1 MTHRNPL
8 PASTY
13 RLQCNSTFTFDDAA
27 AQVPY
32 LTGLGITHIFCSPIL
47 QAAPGSQHG
56 YDVVDHSQI
65 FDECGGEEAFRRLAT
80 TAHDHGLGLVVDV
93 VPNHMAVPTP
103 LWHNHA
109 LWEVLRNGPES
120 PFAHWFDIDL
130 TRSQAILMPVL
141 GNKIGKELAAGT
153 ITVETREV
161 PNADD
166 TVSEQPV
173 VVYHDH
179 VFPIR
184 PGTEDLPLTELLEQ
198 QWYRVAYWKVASE
211 ELNYRRFFDVDTLAA
226 VRVEDDDVF
235 MATHRL
241 LLSLHADGLIDGFR
255 IDHPDGL
262 ANPRQYLEDLQRAT
276 GGCWVV
282 VEKILEAD
290 EELPENFE
298 CDGTTGYDALLRV
311 AGLFHDAA
319 ALPRLTDLWERTSG
333 SGEGFAA
340 ALAKAKEEV
349 VSDMLFT
356 EVNRLTS
363 IVVGICDGDI
373 RLRDHTRRQ
382 IYSAISEL
390 LMGMDRYRAYVEP
403 GHVASEQEREVIR
416 EAAERARQ
424 RLADDEQDT
433 LDLVVALACGDP
445 GTGEEGRGAETL
457 PKPQTRAVTTEY
469 PEEDVETDSLRAEFM
484 VRFAQTCGPVM
495 AKSKEDTAFYRW
507 NRFVAVNEVGS
518 EPTIVGIP
526 PDTFHD
532 FCADLNETWP
542 ATMTTLSTHDAKR
555 SEDARARLSSL
566 TEFPKEW
573 EACLTELRAATEEV
587 RAESVDGATEL
598 LLWQTVLGMWRLAGT
613 TTGQTPISHERLSAY
628 LTKAM
633 RENKSHTTWTE
644 PDEAYEEAV
653 QGLAA
658 AALQDERVAAAM
670 DEFVALSAPSVRVA
684 VLGQKLLQ
692 LTMPGVPDV
701 YQGCEVVDLSLVD
714 PDNRRPVDFYR
725 RAGLLAGVDAGS
737 GSGLDAEKLLVTSR
751 ALRLRRDHPDAF
763 RGERAEYRPIAA
775 TTGHAVA
782 FARGV
787 ADAEEVTAI
796 TVATRLPSGLHDRG
810 GWGDHTL
817 FLPEGRFRCVLSGV
831 EVTGGQ
837 TLLADVLADL
847 PVALLVPV
855 ADTAPPADSESTD

>member
-1 MTHRNPL
+1 MTDRNPL

-13 RLQCNSTFTFDDAA
+13 RLQCHAGFTFDDAA

-32 LTGLGITHIFCSPIL
+32 LAGLGITHLFCSPIL

-56 YDVVDHSQI
+56 YDVVDHSRI
-65 FDECGGEEAFRRLAT
+65 FDECGGETAFRGLAAA
-80 TAHDHGLGLVVDV
+80 AHEHGLGVIVDV

-109 LWEVLRNGPES
+109 LWEVLRRGPDS

-141 GNKIGKELAAGT
+141 GEKIGRELSAGT
-153 ITVETREV
+153 IRVETREV
-161 PNADD
+161 AEADD
-166 TVSEQPV
+166 TTTLQHV

-184 PGTEDLPLTELLEQ
+184 PGTEALPLAELLEV
-198 QWYRVAYWKVASE
+198 QWYRLAYWKVASE

-235 MATHRL
+235 LATHRL
-241 LLSLHADGLIDGFR
+241 LLALHAEGLIDGFR

-262 ANPRQYLEDLQRAT
+262 ANPRQYLADLQRAT

-290 EELPENFE
+290 EDLPSNFE

-311 AGLFHDAA
+311 SGLFHDAA
-319 ALPRLTDLWERTSG
+319 SLPKLTDLWERISG

-340 ALAKAKEEV
+340 TLAKAKEEV

-356 EVNRLTS
+356 EVNRLVS
-363 IVVGICDGDI
+363 IVIGICDGDI

-382 IYSAISEL
+382 IHRAITEL

-403 GHVASEQEREVIR
+403 GLEASEAEREVLL
-416 EAAERARQ
+416 EASERARQ

-445 GTGEEGRGAETL
+445 GTGEEGSGAETL
-457 PKPQTRAVTTEY
+457 PAPRVRAVTTEFPQDA
-469 PEEDVETDSLRAEFM
+469 PETTSLRAEFM

-518 EPTIVGIP
+518 EPTIVGVS

-532 FCADLNETWP
+532 FCTDLNTTWP

-555 SEDARARLSSL
+555 SEDVRARLSAL

-573 EACLTELRAATEEV
+573 ETCLVELRAATEEV
-587 RAESVDGATEL
+587 RTEQVDGATEL
-598 LLWQTVLGMWRLAGT
+598 LLWQTVLGMWRLPGT
-613 TTGQTPISHERLSAY
+613 TSGQHPVSSERLVGY
-628 LTKAM
+628 LNKAM

-644 PDEAYEEAV
+644 PNEAYEEAIIA
-653 QGLAA
+653 LATT
-658 AALQDERVAAAM
+658 ALQDGRVASAL
-670 DEFVALSAPSVRVA
+670 DEFVALTMPSVRVA

-692 LTMPGVPDV
+692 LTMPGIPDV

-725 RAGLLAGVDAGS
+725 QAGLLAGVDAGS
-737 GSGLDAEKLLVTSR
+737 GNGLDAEKLLVTSR
-751 ALRLRRDHPDAF
+751 ALRLRRDNPDAF
-763 RGERAEYRPIAA
+763 RGETSEYRPIAA

-782 FARGV
+782 FARAV
-787 ADAEEVTAI
+787 AGNEAVTAVA
-796 TVATRLPSGLHDRG
+796 VATRLPSGLADRG
-810 GWGDHTL
+810 GWGEHTL
-817 FLPEGRFRCVLSGV
+817 FLPEGRFRCVLTGR
-831 EVTGGQ
+831 EVSGGQ
-837 TLLADVLADL
+837 TLLSDVLTDL
-847 PVALLVPV
+847 PVALLVPI
-855 ADTAPPADSESTD
+855 D

>member
-1 MTHRNPL
+1 MTDRNPV

-13 RLQCNSTFTFDDAA
+13 RLQCHGLFTFDDAA

-32 LTGLGITHIFCSPIL
+32 LAGLGITHLFCSPIL
-47 QAAPGSQHG
+47 QAAPGSMHC
-56 YDVVDHSQI
+56 YDVVDHSQV
-65 FDECGGEEAFRRLAT
+65 FDESGGEAAFRRLAT
-80 TAHDHGLGLVVDV
+80 AAHNHGLGVVVDV

-109 LWEVLRNGPES
+109 LWEVLREGPDS

-130 TRSQAILMPVL
+130 TGSQAILMPVL
-141 GNKIGKELAAGT
+141 GDKIGRELAAGT
-153 ITVETREV
+153 ITVETRDV

-166 TVSEQPV
+166 TISSQPV

-184 PGTEDLPLTELLEQ
+184 PGTEHLPLPELLEQ

-235 MATHRL
+235 RATHRL
-241 LLSLHADGLIDGFR
+241 LVDLHAEGLIDGFR

-262 ANPRQYLEDLQRAT
+262 ANPRQYLADLQKAT

-290 EELPENFE
+290 EALPSNFE

-311 AGLFHDAA
+311 SGLFHDAA
-319 ALPRLTDLWERTSG
+319 SLPRLTDLWERVSG

-340 ALAKAKEEV
+340 NLARAKEEV
-349 VSDMLFT
+349 VQDMLFT
-356 EVNRLTS
+356 EVNRLVS
-363 IVVGICDGDI
+363 IVVGVCDGDI

-382 IYSAISEL
+382 VYRAINEL

-403 GHVASEQEREVIR
+403 GLVPSDEERQVVL

-433 LDLVVALACGDP
+433 LDLIVALACGDP

-457 PKPQTRAVTTEY
+457 PQPHGHAVTTEF
-469 PEEDVETDSLRAEFM
+469 PRDAPNTDALRSEFM

-518 EPTIVGIP
+518 EPTIVGVSA
-526 PDTFHD
+526 DSFHD
-532 FCADLNETWP
+532 FCSDLNTTWP
-542 ATMTTLSTHDAKR
+542 STMTTLSTHDAKR
-555 SEDARARLSSL
+555 SEDVRARLSAL

-573 EACLTELRAATEEV
+573 ESCLTELHSATEEI
-587 RAESVDGATEL
+587 RTEQVDGATEL
-598 LLWQTVLGMWRLAGT
+598 LLWQTLLGMWRLPGT
-613 TTGQTPISHERLSAY
+613 TAGQHPVSQERLAGY

-633 RENKSHTTWTE
+633 RENKSQTTWTE
-644 PDEAYEEAV
+644 PHEAYEDAI
-653 QGLAA
+653 QSLAA
-658 AALQDERVAAAM
+658 AALQDERVASAL
-670 DEFVALSAPSVRVA
+670 DEFVALSMQSVRA
-684 VLGQKLLQ
+684 TVLGQKLLQ
-692 LTMPGVPDV
+692 LTMPGIPDV

-725 RAGLLAGVDAGS
+725 QAGLLAGVDAGS
-737 GSGLDAEKLLVTSR
+737 GNGLDAEKLLVTSR

-763 RGERAEYRPIAA
+763 RGVTAEYRPVGA

-782 FARGV
+782 FARAV
-787 ADAEEVTAI
+787 AGDEQVTAI
-796 TVATRLPSGLHDRG
+796 TVATRLLSGLMDRG
-810 GWGDHTL
+810 GWGDHTV
-817 FLPEGRFRCVLSGV
+817 FLPEGQFRCLLGGQ

-837 TLLADVLADL
+837 TLLSDVLGNL

-855 ADTAPPADSESTD
+855 N

>member
-1 MTHRNPL
+1 MTDRNPL

-13 RLQCNSTFTFDDAA
+13 RLQCHAQFTFDDAA

-32 LTGLGITHIFCSPIL
+32 LAALGITHLFSSPIL

-56 YDVVDHSQI
+56 YDVVDHSRI
-65 FDECGGEEAFRRLAT
+65 FDECGGEDAFRRLAAA
-80 TAHDHGLGLVVDV
+80 AHKSGLGIIVDV

-109 LWEVLRNGPES
+109 LWQVLRNGPDS

-141 GNKIGKELAAGT
+141 GEKIGRELAAGT
-153 ITVETREV
+153 IRLETREV
-161 PNADD
+161 PDADD
-166 TVSEQPV
+166 TITLQHV

-179 VFPIR
+179 VFPVR
-184 PGTEDLPLTELLEQ
+184 PGTEELPLAELLEV
-198 QWYRVAYWKVASE
+198 QWYRLAYWKVASE

-241 LLSLHADGLIDGFR
+241 LLALHKEGLIDGFR

-262 ANPRQYLEDLQRAT
+262 ANPRQYLADLQRAT

-290 EELPENFE
+290 EALPSNFE

-311 AGLFHDAA
+311 SGLFHDAA
-319 ALPRLTDLWERTSG
+319 SLPRLTDLWERISG

-340 ALAKAKEEV
+340 TLSKAKDEV
-349 VSDMLFT
+349 VTDMLFT
-356 EVNRLTS
+356 EVNRLVS
-363 IVVGICDGDI
+363 IVTGICDGDI

-382 IYSAISEL
+382 MYRAISEL

-403 GHVASEQEREVIR
+403 GVTATDAEREVIH

-445 GTGEEGRGAETL
+445 GTGEEGCGAETL
-457 PKPQTRAVTTEY
+457 PKPHSPAVTTELPQY
-469 PEEDVETDSLRAEFM
+469 TPETASLRAEFM

-518 EPTIVGIP
+518 EPTIVGIS

-532 FCADLNETWP
+532 FCTDMNTTWP

-555 SEDARARLSSL
+555 SEDVRARLSAC
-566 TEFPKEW
+566 TESPKEW
-573 EACLTELRAATEEV
+573 ETCLMELRAATEEV
-587 RAESVDGATEL
+587 RTEQVDGATEL
-598 LLWQTVLGMWRLAGT
+598 LLWQTLLGMWRLPGT
-613 TTGQTPISHERLSAY
+613 TAGQQPVSEDRLAGY

-633 RENKSHTTWTE
+633 RENKTHTTWTE
-644 PDEAYEEAV
+644 PNEAYEEAV
-653 QGLAA
+653 QALASS
-658 AALQDERVAAAM
+658 ALRDGRVASAL
-670 DEFVALSAPSVRVA
+670 DEFVALTMPSVRVA

-692 LTMPGVPDV
+692 LTMPGIPDV
-701 YQGCEVVDLSLVD
+701 YQGCEVVNLSLVD

-725 RAGLLAGVDAGS
+725 QAGLLAGVDAGS
-737 GSGLDAEKLLVTSR
+737 GNGLDAEKLLVTSR
-751 ALRLRRDHPDAF
+751 ALRLRREHPEAF
-763 RGERAEYRPIAA
+763 RGETSEYRPIAA

-782 FARGV
+782 FARAV
-787 ADAEEVTAI
+787 ADQESVTAVV
-796 TVATRLPSGLHDRG
+796 VATRLPSGLAERG
-810 GWGDHTL
+810 GWGEHSL
-817 FLPEGRFRCVLSGV
+817 FLPEGRFRCVLTGR

-837 TLLADVLADL
+837 TLLSDVLVEL
-847 PVALLVPV
+847 PVALLVPI
-855 ADTAPPADSESTD
+855 D

>member
-1 MTHRNPL
+1 MHRVVAVTHRDPL

-13 RLQCNSTFTFDDAA
+13 RLQCNAQFTFDDAT

-32 LTGLGITHIFCSPIL
+32 LAMLGVTHLFCSPIL
-47 QAAPGSQHG
+47 QAAPGSLHG
-56 YDVVDHSQI
+56 YDVVDHSRI
-65 FDECGGEEAFRRLAT
+65 FDECGGEPAFRRLAEA
-80 TAHDHGLGLVVDV
+80 AHQHGLGVVVDV

-109 LWEVLRNGPES
+109 LWDVLRAGRES

-130 TRSQAILMPVL
+130 IGSQAILMPVL
-141 GNKIGKELAAGT
+141 GKKIGKELAAGT
-153 ITVETREV
+153 IKVETREV

-166 TVSEQPV
+166 TIIMQPV

-179 VFPIR
+179 VFPVR
-184 PGTEDLPLTELLEQ
+184 PGTEDLPLTELLER
-198 QWYRVAYWKVASE
+198 QWYRLASWKVASE

-235 MATHRL
+235 LSTHRL
-241 LLSLHADGLIDGFR
+241 LLALHAERLIDGFR

-262 ANPRQYLEDLQRAT
+262 ANPRQYLADLQRAT

-311 AGLFHDAA
+311 SGLFHDAA
-319 ALPRLTDLWERTSG
+319 SLPRLTDLWERVSG
-333 SGEGFAA
+333 AGEGFAA
-340 ALAKAKEEV
+340 TLAKAKEEV

-356 EVNRLTS
+356 EVNRLVS

-382 IYSAISEL
+382 VYRALNEL

-403 GHVASEQEREVIR
+403 GRKASDAEREVIY

-445 GTGEEGRGAETL
+445 GTGDEGQDAETL
-457 PKPQTRAVTTEY
+457 PQPQEHAVTTEF
-469 PEEDVETDSLRAEFM
+469 PAETPTTDELRAEFM

-518 EPTIVGIP
+518 EPTIVGVS

-532 FCADLNETWP
+532 FCRDLGKAWP
-542 ATMTTLSTHDAKR
+542 STMTTLSTHDAKR
-555 SEDARARLSSL
+555 SEDVRARLSAL

-573 EACLTELRAATEEV
+573 EACLMELRAATEEC
-587 RAESVDGATEL
+587 RSEQVDGATEIL
-598 LLWQTVLGMWRLAGT
+598 VWQTVLGMWRLPT
-613 TTGQTPISHERLSAY
+613 TTAGQQPVSLERLSGY
-628 LTKAM
+628 LNKAM
-633 RENKSHTTWTE
+633 RENKTHTTWT
-644 PDEAYEEAV
+644 DQNEAYEEAILA
-653 QGLAA
+653 LAA
-658 AALQDERVAAAM
+658 EALSNDRVAAAL
-670 DEFVALSAPSVRVA
+670 DEFVALSMPSVRAA

-701 YQGCEVVDLSLVD
+701 YQGCEVVNLSLVD

-725 RAGLLAGVDAGS
+725 QAGILAGVDAGS

-751 ALRLRRDHPDAF
+751 ALRLRRDHPEAF
-763 RGERAEYRPIAA
+763 RGETAEYRPVAA

-782 FARGV
+782 FARAV
-787 ADAEEVTAI
+787 AGAEEVTAI
-796 TVATRLPSGLHDRG
+796 TVATRLSAALADRG
-810 GWGDHTL
+810 GWGEHSL
-817 FLPEGRFRCVLSGV
+817 FLPEGRFRCILSGR

-837 TLLADVLADL
+837 TLMADILDDL
-847 PVALLVPV
+847 PVALLVPI
-855 ADTAPPADSESTD
+855 D

>member
-1 MTHRNPL
+1 MTDRTPL

-13 RLQCNSTFTFDDAA
+13 RLQCHASFTFDDAA

-32 LTGLGITHIFCSPIL
+32 LAALGVTHLFCPPIL
-47 QAAPGSQHG
+47 QAAPGSLHG
-56 YDVVDHSQI
+56 YDVVDHSRV
-65 FDECGGEEAFRRLAT
+65 FDECGGEDAFRRLAT
-80 TAHDHGLGLVVDV
+80 AAQDHGLGVVVDV

-109 LWEVLRNGPES
+109 LWEVLRNGTES
-120 PFAHWFDIDL
+120 PYARWFDIDL
-130 TRSQAILMPVL
+130 TGSLAILMPVL
-141 GNKIGKELAAGT
+141 ANKIGRELAAGT
-153 ITVETREV
+153 IRVETREV
-161 PNADD
+161 PDADD
-166 TVSEQPV
+166 IITVQPV

-184 PGTEDLPLTELLEQ
+184 PGTEHLPLTELLEK

-226 VRVEDDDVF
+226 VRVEDDEVF

-241 LLSLHADGLIDGFR
+241 LLALHAEGLINGFR

-262 ANPRQYLEDLQRAT
+262 ANPRQYLADLQRAT

-290 EELPENFE
+290 EALPQNFE

-311 AGLFHDAA
+311 SGLFHDAA
-319 ALPRLTDLWERTSG
+319 SLPRLTDLWERVSG

-340 ALAKAKEEV
+340 TLAKAKDEV

-356 EVNRLTS
+356 EVNRLTT
-363 IVVGICDGDI
+363 IVVAICDGDI

-382 IYSAISEL
+382 VYSAISEL

-403 GHVASEQEREVIR
+403 GVEASDAEREVIL

-433 LDLVVALACGDP
+433 LDLVVALASGDP
-445 GTGEEGRGAETL
+445 GTGDEGRGAESL
-457 PKPQTRAVTTEY
+457 PQPNGHAVTGVG
-469 PEEDVETDSLRAEFM
+469 PDDQQDTDPLRAEFM

-507 NRFVAVNEVGS
+507 NRFIAVNEVGS
-518 EPTIVGIP
+518 EPTIVGVS

-532 FCADLNETWP
+532 YCADMNDTWP

-555 SEDARARLSSL
+555 SEDVRARLSAL

-573 EACLTELRAATEEV
+573 ESCLVELRAATEEV
-587 RAESVDGATEL
+587 RSDQVDGATEL
-598 LLWQTVLGMWRLAGT
+598 LLWQTLLGMWRLPGT
-613 TTGQTPISHERLSAY
+613 TAGQQPISNERLADY

-644 PDEAYEEAV
+644 RNEAYEEAV
-653 QGLAA
+653 LSLAA
-658 AALQDERVAAAM
+658 AALQDDRVASAL
-670 DEFVALSAPSVRVA
+670 DEFVALTLPSVRVA

-701 YQGCEVVDLSLVD
+701 YQGCEVVNLSLVD

-725 RAGLLAGVDAGS
+725 QAGLLAGVDAGS
-737 GSGLDAEKLLVTSR
+737 GSGLDAEKLLVTRS

-763 RGERAEYRPIAA
+763 RGGEAEYRPVAA

-782 FARGV
+782 FAR
-787 ADAEEVTAI
+787 AEAGAEQVTSI
-796 TVATRLPSGLHDRG
+796 TVATRLPSGLADRG
-810 GWGDHTL
+810 GWGEHNL
-817 FLPEGRFRCVLSGV
+817 FLPEGRFRCVLSGH

-837 TLLADVLADL
+837 TLLSDVLAKL

-855 ADTAPPADSESTD
+855 D